1 VVHRKDTPAA
11 RGTMVCPRR
20 LIAITLDTLPLVFLQ
35 QLGPFCRCH
44 PFRLGTLLNFDFDR
58 FWSLNVVLILSS
70 KELLESVGQFRFVV
84 LVVEGYVA
92 RFTAHGV
99 GVAPEH
105 HEPEKL
111 KNDCFNDRACGY
123 LLGAH
128 EDRTEHRETKE
139 SIA

>member
-1 VVHRKDTPAA
+1 MVHRKDTPAA

-35 QLGPFCRCH
+35 QLGPFSRCH
-44 PFRLGTLLNFDFDR
+44 RLGLGTLLNFDVDR
-58 FWSLNVVLILSS
+58 FGSLNVGLVLSP
-70 KELLESVGQFRFVV
+70 KELLESVGQYRFVV

-92 RFTAHGV
+92 RLTAHGV

-105 HEPEKL
+105 HEPERL
-111 KNDCFNDRACGY
+111 KNDQFNDCACGN

-128 EDRTEHRETKE
+128 DDRTQH
-139 SIA
+139 